1 METDMLRDETA
12 PADIPGLVAQ
22 ARAAYQQNRIKECLA
37 LTKAALL
44 VDPGNMAALEM
55 QSAVRFDMQRDLSDA
70 RALIEESRNKPEA
83 QKYRK
88 AAEIILLKAL
98 YLDPDSE
105 GAKTLLSSIRTAS
118 DTPVAF
124 SSPSASAPYA
134 PAVPPAAVEYTA
146 PAPPP
151 PVVVAAPPVPP
162 LPPPPK
168 PEPPVETPIVFAPQV
183 AREPIRVVVDE
194 PFDDPFVE
202 ETPVVHSQP
211 AVASVDAKPYIYEE
225 PSVSLPA
232 AARIEPIASAN
243 VMQPG
248 ISVQEPI
255 PFTVGTSYIEKPGY
269 MKSGKK
275 KEGRSNYAVPL
286 TIVAIVLIAGG
297 LFLARHKFGTNA
309 AASTT
314 SESSSNATE
323 RPLPKPGVYTSPS
336 TASAPA
342 PTVSTVGSST
352 PAKPPLSV
360 ANIPPAVPALP
371 APTPVPAVNAKT
383 PPATA
388 PVNGSLAVS
397 SAVAAEIY
405 QGDKHLGSTPTTL
418 QLPAGNQTLEYRHA
432 DLRTV
437 VTHVIKA
444 KETTTALVTFDA
456 IVQLNAR
463 PWATVSIEGSPRM
476 ALGQTPLSDVRL
488 PVGSVLVFENPN
500 FPSKSHKI
508 VASDKAIQ
516 MVFP

>member
-1 METDMLRDETA
+1 MLRDESTA

-44 VDPGNMAALEM
+44 VDPGNTAALEM

-105 GAKTLLSSIRTAS
+105 GAKTLLSSIRLAS
-118 DTPVAF
+118 DSPTTFSPASAGLTFTPPAPSTPV
-124 SSPSASAPYA
+124 
-134 PAVPPAAVEYTA
+134 EYSA
-146 PAPPP
+146 PAPPL
-151 PVVVAAPPVPP
+151 PVAVAP
-162 LPPPPK
+162 
-168 PEPPVETPIVFAPQV
+168 PPVESIPTPVKQEPPAPTPIVFAPQPV
-183 AREPIRVVVDE
+183 REPTPVVIDE
-194 PFDDPFVE
+194 PFDDPFLK
-202 ETPVVHSQP
+202 ETPAVFAPP
-211 AVASVDAKPYIYEE
+211 APPAIEEKPYAYEE
-225 PSVSLPA
+225 PAASLSSA
-232 AARIEPIASAN
+232 SRIEPIASAN

-275 KEGRSNYAVPL
+275 KEGRSSYAVPITL
-286 TIVAIVLIAGG
+286 VAVAVIAGG
-297 LFLARHKFGTNA
+297 LFLAKQKLGTNA
-309 AASTT
+309 AAST
-314 SESSSNATE
+314 SDASPNVTE
-323 RPLPKPGVYTSPS
+323 RPAPKPGSYS
-336 TASAPA
+336 TASATTAPA
-342 PTVSTVGSST
+342 PTVSTAGNST
-352 PAKPPLSV
+352 PTKSTPSATNV
-360 ANIPPAVPALP
+360 PPAVPDLP
-371 APTPVPAVNAKT
+371 AATPVSNANTKT
-383 PPATA
+383 PPVTVPA
-388 PVNGSLAVS
+388 NGSLAVS

-405 QGDKHLGSTPTTL
+405 QGSKYLGSTPTTL

-444 KETTTALVTFDA
+444 KETTTALVVFDA

-488 PVGSVLVFENPN
+488 PVGSILVFENPN